1 MALGSVSPFL
11 PSGTVSVTATTTA
24 SAVALAGGGDTV
36 IVTNASSSVAFV
48 RFGTD
53 NTATASSADMPV
65 LGNARV
71 TLSVNPAASYGAVV
85 LTSGTGQVFLTRGSG
100 SFV

>member
-1 MALGSVSPFL
+1 MALGSVSPFV
-11 PSGTVSVTATTTA
+11 PAGTVSVTATTTA
-24 SAVALAGGGDTV
+24 SAVALLGGGDAV

-53 NTATASSADMPV
+53 ATVTASSTDMPV
-65 LGNARV
+65 LGNSRV
-71 TLSVNPAASYGAVV
+71 TLSVNPAATYVAVV
-85 LTSGTGQVFLTRGSG
+85 LASGTGLVFLTRGNG